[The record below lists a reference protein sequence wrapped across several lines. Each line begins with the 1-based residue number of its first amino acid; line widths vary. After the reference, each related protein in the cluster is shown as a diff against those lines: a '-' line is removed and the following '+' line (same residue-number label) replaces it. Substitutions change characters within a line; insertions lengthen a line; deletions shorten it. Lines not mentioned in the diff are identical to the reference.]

1 MNQIKKLLFACT
13 ALIALNSQC
22 VQNLITLSVEQG
34 NEPET
39 IALSLLAAKANLQ
52 QVGRSNEP
60 FAVQIS
66 FNTTDYPVP
75 TNLNRTLFLNNVFKI
90 LADSNWKNARSD
102 AYLKRQL
109 PILPQIIKLDLA
121 NDRLG
126 DYAKEA
132 LDLSTLTGLQ
142 EIHLENNN
150 LAIQPI
156 LPPQQLRVYLENNPR
171 LRLG

>member
-102 AYLKRQL
+102 AYLKS
-109 PILPQIIKLDLA
+109 
-121 NDRLG
+121 
-126 DYAKEA
+126 
-132 LDLSTLTGLQ
+132 LSRNSDNFNM
-142 EIHLENNN
+142 I
-150 LAIQPI
+150 
-156 LPPQQLRVYLENNPR
+156 
-171 LRLG
+171 